1 MTAPVAGRYLI
12 MATVRWDANADGR
25 RILALE
31 LNHSPSRTIARN
43 NVSAVLD
50 ERAAFTP
57 EQTVQVVYKLNAG
70 DYVEVFAN
78 QDSGGDLGL
87 QVSAAANVLSTFS
100 MQWIA
105 P

>member
-1 MTAPVAGRYLI
+1 M
-12 MATVRWDANADGR
+12 
-25 RILALE
+25 
-31 LNHSPSRTIARN
+31 
-43 NVSAVLD
+43 
-50 ERAAFTP
+50 
-57 EQTVQVVYKLNAG
+57 QVVYKLNAG

-87 QVSAAANVLSTFS
+87 QVSAAANVLPTFT